1 VTGEWQPGLRL
12 KVIID
17 HRNNAVRWEG
27 FTEEPPIVSEIHHG
41 EFGRWAPLFHRSTKL
56 ARHMPGIDAM
66 Q

>member
-1 VTGEWQPGLRL
+1 VTSERKPRLRL
-12 KVIID
+12 EVIMNY
-17 HRNNAVRWEG
+17 RNNAVRWEG
-27 FTEEPPIVSEIHHG
+27 FTEEPAIVSEIHHG